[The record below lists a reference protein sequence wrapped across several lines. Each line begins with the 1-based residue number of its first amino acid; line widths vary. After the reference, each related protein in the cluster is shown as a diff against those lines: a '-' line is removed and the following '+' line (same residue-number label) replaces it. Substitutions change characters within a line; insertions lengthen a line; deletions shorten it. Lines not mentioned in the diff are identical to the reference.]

1 MKRILLSF
9 IVTLQMST
17 GLFAGGDLEPL
28 ETEEAE
34 VLEEE
39 SQFYIVAKA
48 LTILGDSTEHGEALL
63 DGDRDYGFG
72 IDIGYRLGDGF
83 AIEYDFSFSKN
94 TVLETKV
101 GDEPEYVDGEYMTSS
116 LDLVYVYEATERVGL
131 FLKVGYEYEWEE
143 IEDLGIDSTDHGFV
157 LGIGTEISINEKF
170 KFLLEYEHS
179 TIEGP
184 RGPSV
189 YAAIMYNL

>member
-1 MKRILLSF
+1 
-9 IVTLQMST
+9 
-17 GLFAGGDLEPL
+17 
-28 ETEEAE
+28 
-34 VLEEE
+34 
-39 SQFYIVAKA
+39 
-48 LTILGDSTEHGEALL
+48 
-63 DGDRDYGFG
+63 
-72 IDIGYRLGDGF
+72 
-83 AIEYDFSFSKN
+83 
-94 TVLETKV
+94 
-101 GDEPEYVDGEYMTSS
+101 MTSS